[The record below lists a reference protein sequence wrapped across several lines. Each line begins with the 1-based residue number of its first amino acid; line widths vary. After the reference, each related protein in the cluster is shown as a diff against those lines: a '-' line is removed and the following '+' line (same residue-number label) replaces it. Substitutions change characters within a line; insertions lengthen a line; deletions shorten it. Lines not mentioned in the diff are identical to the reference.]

1 LAGRKIRHACGSIAK
16 YGYKDMHQFR
26 NWRWFK
32 ALGGGPLSD
41 LGAHQIDIFNWWF
54 GMTPKSVMASGG
66 VDYYKNARMV

>member
-1 LAGRKIRHACGSIAK
+1 MTPEQLAK

-32 ALGGGPLSD
+32 GLGGGPLSD

-54 GMTPKSVMASGG
+54 GITAPFGHG
-66 VDYYKNARMV
+66 QRRRGLLHHPRMV